1 MLLFLLRVVPSCTSN
16 DMFDI
21 MPPIPSLHSRF
32 VQLYLAV
39 ITLALTYWALNV
51 LWYTLSGGLIRLPQA
66 SLCTDLGDKVACCET
81 WRVRGLPVGP
91 GCEGVCQVDS
101 AWPFCQTFGG
111 GKTVNAVWRRAIS
124 TPKASDSWRRRE
136 EKSRHADER
145 YFAEAHIERTID

>member
-1 MLLFLLRVVPSCTSN
+1 
-16 DMFDI
+16 MFDI

-39 ITLALTYWALNV
+39 ITLALIYWALNV

-66 SLCTDLGDKVACCET
+66 SSCTDLGDKVACCET

-111 GKTVNAVWRRAIS
+111 KTGERGMA
-124 TPKASDSWRRRE
+124 TSDLDAQSE
-136 EKSRHADER
+136 
-145 YFAEAHIERTID
+145 

>member
-1 MLLFLLRVVPSCTSN
+1 
-16 DMFDI
+16 MFDI

-66 SLCTDLGDKVACCET
+66 SSCTDLGDKVACCET

-111 GKTVNAVWRRAIS
+111 KTGERGMATSDLDAQSERQLATSGRKESARR
-124 TPKASDSWRRRE
+124 
-136 EKSRHADER
+136 
-145 YFAEAHIERTID
+145 